1 MPIPAY
7 LWLKDDG
14 GALIKGSVDVHG
26 RENSIEVQGFAHGV
40 TLPVDP
46 TTGKITATRSH
57 MPISF
62 EKEFDASSPYL
73 FKAVTT
79 GQTLKSAEIK
89 WYRISDAGQ
98 EVEYF
103 NMLFEG
109 VKIVSVLPGMANIKA
124 SSGQTN
130 HVESVAMMYEKVTW
144 RYTDGNIQHSDAW
157 NER

>member
-1 MPIPAY
+1 M
-7 LWLKDDG
+7 
-14 GALIKGSVDVHG
+14 
-26 RENSIEVQGFAHGV
+26 
-40 TLPVDP
+40 
-46 TTGKITATRSH
+46 
-57 MPISF
+57 
-62 EKEFDASSPYL
+62 
-73 FKAVTT
+73 